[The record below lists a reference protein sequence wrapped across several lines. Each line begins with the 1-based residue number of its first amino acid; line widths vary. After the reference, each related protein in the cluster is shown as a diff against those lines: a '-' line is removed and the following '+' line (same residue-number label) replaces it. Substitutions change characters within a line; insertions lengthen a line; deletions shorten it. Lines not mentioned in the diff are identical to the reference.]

1 MTIKAQI
8 GPGAEPDRRRS
19 GRAARRKG
27 NSYELEVAAQFADAG
42 LSGLRRTPNSGGL
55 SIPCDLRG
63 IEGLAIECKRQE
75 RLDLWAWLA
84 QAQLQAAPGEIPLL
98 VFRRSRSVSHVCLT
112 LADLLG
118 LLAELR
124 ELRGR
129 GDK

>member
-1 MTIKAQI
+1 M
-8 GPGAEPDRRRS
+8 AERLS

-27 NSYELEVAAQFADAG
+27 SNYEIEVAKDFANAG
-42 LSGLRRTPNSGGL
+42 FALPRRTPNSGGL
-55 SIPCDLRG
+55 SIRCDLRTVDG
-63 IEGLAIECKRQE
+63 GAVEGLAIECKRCE
-75 RLDLWAWLA
+75 RVDIWRWLA

-118 LLAELR
+118 LLVELR